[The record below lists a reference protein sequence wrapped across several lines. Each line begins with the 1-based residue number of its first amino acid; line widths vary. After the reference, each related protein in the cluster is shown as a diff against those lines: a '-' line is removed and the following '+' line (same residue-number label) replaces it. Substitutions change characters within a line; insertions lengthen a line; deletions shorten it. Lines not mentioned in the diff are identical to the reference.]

1 MMKSNALIRDENSQ
15 AVINT
20 DIVAL
25 NKYKSERALHRRVAS
40 LTKELVQVKQCLNRL
55 NERIDKIE
63 NN

>member
-1 MMKSNALIRDENSQ
+1 MINPRSLVRDENSQ

-25 NKYKSERALHRRVAS
+25 NKYKSERALHRKVAS